1 MSSEEEAGLEGAH
14 APSNDSDETQDAREV
29 PGQEVGQELGTV
41 DIDPLSAMTL
51 QRDEMRAAAQRIQAE
66 FENFKKR
73 KERDQA
79 ALVERATERLLEE
92 LLPALDSFELASVS
106 LEAGGDTDLEKLT
119 KGVTLAIGQLQ
130 SAVERAGLMRI
141 DASGAR
147 FDPEEHEAVMHD
159 DGEGEPVVEM
169 VLRTG
174 YKLKS
179 RVLRP
184 AMVKVT
190 RTTPSQ

>member
-1 MSSEEEAGLEGAH
+1 MSSEEEAGLEGAQ
-14 APSNDSDETQDAREV
+14 APFNDSDETQDAREV

>member
-1 MSSEEEAGLEGAH
+1 MSSDEEAGLEGAH

-29 PGQEVGQELGTV
+29 LGQEVGQELGTV